1 MKGHGNIFQS
11 GVFYPLRPDV
21 ACGLLRGPAGKTYHL
36 ISIHYEGIDLSRR
49 LFTVGPVEVFP
60 DTLDSMNR
68 GMMVHRGKDYQDLQ
82 HGVVE
87 KLRKMLD
94 TDMEVYL
101 APASASGFMEGCVR
115 SAVETKMAGLSN
127 GSFGDRWQ
135 LIGQENGKQ
144 VQRINVEWGKA
155 LRKAHVAGK
164 LEEDVEAV
172 TVISNESSTGVLNPI
187 PEIVEGVREQGDALI
202 MVDGVTSVGA
212 VDLQLRKLDP
222 DALVF
227 GSQKALALPPG
238 LAVVC
243 ASPRLMERAAKVK
256 NRGYYLDLIKYK
268 KMADKDLPLT
278 TPPVSLMYGLDH
290 QLDKILKEGV
300 QNRYARH
307 QRMAEMV
314 RDWAAKRLGLYA
326 EEGFRS
332 NTITVIQLKG
342 MDFKDFDRRLRQK
355 GFEISPGYGSVKDET
370 FRIGHMGDLTERDMQ
385 DLLNVMDEVMEEMK

>member
-1 MKGHGNIFQS
+1 M
-11 GVFYPLRPDV
+11 
-21 ACGLLRGPAGKTYHL
+21 
-36 ISIHYEGIDLSRR
+36 SRR

-60 DTLDSMNR
+60 DTLSAMNR

-82 HGVVE
+82 RSVVE
-87 KLRKMLD
+87 KIRKVLD
-94 TDMEVYL
+94 IDNEVYL
-101 APASASGFMEGCVR
+101 APASASGFLEGCVR
-115 SAVETKMAGLSN
+115 SAVDVKMAGLSN

-144 VQRINVEWGKA
+144 VQRINGEWGKA
-155 LRKAHVAGK
+155 LRASHVQGK
-164 LEEDVEAV
+164 LEKDVEAV
-172 TVISNESSTGVLNPI
+172 TLISNESSTGVLNPTGELVSAI
-187 PEIVEGVREQGDALI
+187 REQGDPLV

-212 VDLQLRKLDP
+212 VDLQLRKLDL

-243 ASPRLMERAAKVK
+243 VSSRLMEKATKVK
-256 NRGYYLDLIKYK
+256 NRGYYLDLVQYK

-278 TPPVSLMYGLDH
+278 TPPVSLMYGMDY

-300 QNRYARH
+300 QQRYERH

-314 RDWAAKRLGLYA
+314 RQWAMKRLGLYA

-332 NTITVIQLKG
+332 NTISVIDLKG
-342 MDFKDFDRRLRQK
+342 MDFKDFDKRLRQK
-355 GFEISPGYGSVKDET
+355 GFEVSPGYGNVKDVT
-370 FRIGHMGDLTERDMQ
+370 FRIGHMGDLTEKDIQ
-385 DLLNVMDEVMEEMK
+385 DLLDVMDETMEEMK